1 MRRTVALQL
10 LLATTAA
17 QGDSSA
23 SPWLPWD
30 LRLQADSTSSAP
42 SYQYRQPASIISNQ
56 YPASCDGVKFAVLP
70 NWDKGVGS
78 SLHMAGE
85 ALGVGRSGP
94 HLASLPARPADRL
107 ASPHTQRSRWAA
119 LPCGIR
125 RTYAGPRVAPSVP
138 LIPRAGDA
146 TSSRSRTARCHP

>member
-1 MRRTVALQL
+1 MSRTVALQL

-30 LRLQADSTSSAP
+30 LRLQADSTPSAP
-42 SYQYRQPASIISNQ
+42 SYQLTSYQYRQPASIISNQ

-94 HLASLPARPADRL
+94 HLASLR
-107 ASPHTQRSRWAA
+107 SP
-119 LPCGIR
+119 C
-125 RTYAGPRVAPSVP
+125 
-138 LIPRAGDA
+138 
-146 TSSRSRTARCHP
+146 